1 MQNNLIQKQPN
12 MNNPLFNHVS
22 KKYKVNLLES
32 DQDEIKRICRAK
44 FDGDNNVV
52 LRELDYYLMSQ
63 HDLYLLRPHLAKIVE
78 LCREIE
84 SQDPDPEPLK
94 FQRPMTKEVFIAIIE
109 DDRSHVLSKP
119 KYFCHDLKSYLYL
132 KRKQR
137 NYRKRSIAK

>member
-1 MQNNLIQKQPN
+1 